1 MSHWHAEIWIRIWD
15 ISVVLCYYLCSCGES
30 RLLILLCVGDKCDMS
45 RSDEDCGRSRRLVQR
60 IGDGQ
65 VQVGY
70 SVAGQS
76 GGQMMLCA
84 VCTIHMDMRSIVFLV
99 WPQNQGLRFVN
110 SLALKPLAQILLDW
124 PQNWWLGFPDL
135 GLKIGSSGLVIWSSK
150 SLQHFLSFGL
160 KTKRVSICRLHHK
173 IDGGNWRGSCIEI

>member
-1 MSHWHAEIWIRIWD
+1 
-15 ISVVLCYYLCSCGES
+15 VLLCYYLCSCGES
-30 RLLILLCVGDKCDMS
+30 HLLILLCVGDKCDMS

-76 GGQMMLCA
+76 GGQMTLCA

-99 WPQNQGLRFVN
+99 WPQNQGLRFVS